1 METRSDDAIDES
13 LLRDPLERPIFIAS
27 VALNFVLMALALT
40 LVFYTPGWLKS
51 HALLN
56 KDITFLRI
64 LAITALVGIPL
75 LVLNRNRRE
84 SAVRGN
90 SVRLSETQ
98 FPEVYAI
105 LRDHCRR
112 LGMTELPEIFLTSGS
127 IQPYSQAFSS
137 WHEKYI
143 VLHQNIFEIDDRK
156 TMDVISFVIAH
167 ELGAIRLD
175 QTAVWNEMLL
185 TYISSIKWLRSPLE
199 RVRMFS
205 RDRYGAA
212 LAPTG
217 FRGLLINA
225 VGRRLMDRVNVEDY
239 FAQLRHYGGFWSAV
253 NVFFEP
259 KPQVLTRLR
268 RLRDAGY
275 TYIPYTPPV

>member
-1 METRSDDAIDES
+1 METRSDDAIDEA

-27 VALNFVLMALALT
+27 VALNFVLMALALA

-105 LRDHCRR
+105 LTDHCRR
-112 LGMTELPEIFLTSGS
+112 LGMT
-127 IQPYSQAFSS
+127 
-137 WHEKYI
+137 
-143 VLHQNIFEIDDRK
+143 
-156 TMDVISFVIAH
+156 
-167 ELGAIRLD
+167 
-175 QTAVWNEMLL
+175 
-185 TYISSIKWLRSPLE
+185 
-199 RVRMFS
+199 
-205 RDRYGAA
+205 
-212 LAPTG
+212 
-217 FRGLLINA
+217 
-225 VGRRLMDRVNVEDY
+225 
-239 FAQLRHYGGFWSAV
+239 
-253 NVFFEP
+253 
-259 KPQVLTRLR
+259 
-268 RLRDAGY
+268 
-275 TYIPYTPPV
+275 

>member
-1 METRSDDAIDES
+1 VETRPDDAIDES

-64 LAITALVGIPL
+64 LAVTALVGIPL

-90 SVRLSETQ
+90 SVRLSEGQ

-112 LGMTELPEIFLTSGS
+112 LGMTELPEIFLTSG
-127 IQPYSQAFSS
+127 
-137 WHEKYI
+137 
-143 VLHQNIFEIDDRK
+143 
-156 TMDVISFVIAH
+156 
-167 ELGAIRLD
+167 
-175 QTAVWNEMLL
+175 
-185 TYISSIKWLRSPLE
+185 
-199 RVRMFS
+199 
-205 RDRYGAA
+205 
-212 LAPTG
+212 
-217 FRGLLINA
+217 
-225 VGRRLMDRVNVEDY
+225 
-239 FAQLRHYGGFWSAV
+239 
-253 NVFFEP
+253 
-259 KPQVLTRLR
+259 
-268 RLRDAGY
+268 
-275 TYIPYTPPV
+275 